1 MILMNLYTV
10 LALGSITI
18 VLSYFGVLEYSKWA
32 ISANVLDIPNERS
45 SHTEPIPRGGGIVI
59 VVITFAGIFIYHVLG
74 CCSSWKVIYGFMIGA
89 FMISVISWVDDL
101 YSLSIGIRFTVHSLA
116 AIIGIASFGYWQT
129 ISLPLIGQ
137 IHLGLV
143 GLPLT
148 FIWIVGFTNA
158 FNFMDGIDGI
168 AAAQATVAGFWW
180 VVFGW
185 LYLQPLLLVLGLL
198 LACSS
203 LGFLAH
209 NWPPARIF
217 MGDVGSAFLGYTFA
231 ILPLMANDSLSPSG
245 GWDGSFLAAILI
257 TWPFL
262 LDTIFTFLRRLYH
275 GEDVVRSHRTHIYQR
290 MAIAGYSSRFISF
303 MYVGLTTMGG
313 IAAMLWSV
321 PKINP

>member
-1 MILMNLYTV
+1 MILINLYAV
-10 LALGSITI
+10 LALGSIVI

-32 ISANVLDIPNERS
+32 ISVKILDIPNERS

-59 VVITFAGIFIYHVLG
+59 VVITFAGIFVYYVLG
-74 CCSSWKVIYGFMIGA
+74 CCNSWKIIYGFMLGA
-89 FMISVISWVDDL
+89 FMISGISWVDDL
-101 YSLSIGIRFTVHSLA
+101 YSLSIGIRFAVHCLA
-116 AIIGIASFGYWQT
+116 AIIAIASFGYWQT
-129 ISLPLIGQ
+129 ISFPLIGK

-148 FIWIVGFTNA
+148 FLWIVGLTNA

-231 ILPLMANDSLSPSG
+231 ILPIMANNSLSPNG
-245 GWDGSFLAAILI
+245 GWDGSFLAGILI

-262 LDTIFTFLRRLYH
+262 LDTTFTFLRRLYR

-290 MAIAGYSSRFISF
+290 LAIAGYSSCFISF
-303 MYVGLTTMGG
+303 IYVGLTTMGG
-313 IAAMLWSV
+313 ITAMLWSV

>member
-32 ISANVLDIPNERS
+32 ISANILDIPNERS

-59 VVITFAGIFIYHVLG
+59 VVLTFGGIFIYHVLG
-74 CCSSWKVIYGFMIGA
+74 CCSSWKVIYGFMLGA
-89 FMISVISWVDDL
+89 FMISGISWVDDL

-129 ISLPLIGQ
+129 ISFPLIGQ

-148 FIWIVGFTNA
+148 FIWIVGLTNA

-180 VVFGW
+180 AVFGW

-231 ILPLMANDSLSPSG
+231 ILPLMANDSLSPNG
-245 GWDGSFLAAILI
+245 GWDGSFLAGILI

-262 LDTIFTFLRRLYH
+262 LDTTFTFLRRLYH

-290 MAIAGYSSRFISF
+290 LAIAGYSSCFISLI
-303 MYVGLTTMGG
+303 YVGLTTMGG
-313 IAAMLWSV
+313 ITAMLWSV
-321 PKINP
+321 PKVNP